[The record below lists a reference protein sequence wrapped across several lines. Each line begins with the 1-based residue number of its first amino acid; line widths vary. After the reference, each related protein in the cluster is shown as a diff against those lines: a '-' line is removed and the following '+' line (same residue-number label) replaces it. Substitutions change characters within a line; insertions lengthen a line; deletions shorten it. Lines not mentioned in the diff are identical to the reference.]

1 MGLIKALGNVIAAG
15 SQAVT
20 SVVADQYLEYFT
32 CDSLGTDV
40 LVKRGAKKI
49 KNGSNKGDSD
59 VITNGSKIAVPE
71 GTALLLIDNGKVTDF
86 TTESGL
92 YTWDASSAPSMF
104 GSEGLKTG
112 FVDSCKEILNRFK
125 AGGVINSEQR
135 VYFVNMLENVD
146 NKFGTASPMPYDDPT
161 YMGIYIRLN
170 GTFSFKIENPVAFF
184 QAIAG
189 NVTDIYDKSTLM
201 TQAKTEFTSKFVEAL
216 NKCGAGG
223 DGIKYNRLP
232 SEQTRFTKYMN
243 EVLDEEWL
251 QGRGMVVVSVAIGGI
266 TPDDESRKRIQ
277 EFDRDILLSRNPDML
292 AARMGAASA
301 EAMVGAAN
309 NTAGAATGF
318 MGMGMVGGMGQMGG
332 AAGAPALGYFAGQ
345 QAQQAQQAQAAG
357 TAAGAIPVA
366 GAAVATSAG
375 WTCSSCGH
383 SGNTGKFC
391 AECGKPKPEPVSG
404 WDCSCG
410 NKGNTGKFCSECGMP
425 QPAAVKGCSSCGWTP
440 KNGENTPKFCPE
452 CGKQIV

>member
-32 CDSLGTDV
+32 CDSLGTDI
-40 LVKRGAKKI
+40 LVKRGARKI

-71 GTALLLIDNGKVTDF
+71 GTALLLVDNGKVTDF
-86 TTESGL
+86 TTQSGL
-92 YTWDASSAPSMF
+92 YIWDSSSAPSMF
-104 GSEGLKTG
+104 GSEGLRTG

-170 GTFSFKIENPVAFF
+170 GTFSFKVENPVAFF

-201 TQAKTEFTSKFVEAL
+201 TQAKTEFTAKFVEAL

-277 EFDRDILLSRNPDML
+277 EFDRDIMLSRNPDML
-292 AARMGAASA
+292 AARMGVNTT
-301 EAMVGAAN
+301 EAMKLAGENAN
-309 NTAGAATGF
+309 GSMTGL

-332 AAGAPALGYFAGQ
+332 AAGAPALNYFAGQ
-345 QAQQAQQAQAAG
+345 QNAQQAPNG
-357 TAAGAIPVA
+357 AGAIPVT
-366 GAAVATSAG
+366 GAAASAG
-375 WTCSSCGH
+375 WTCTSCGH

-391 AECGKPKPEPVSG
+391 AECGKPKPEPAAG
-404 WDCSCG
+404 WDCACG
-410 NKGNTGKFCSECGMP
+410 NKGNTGRFCSECGKP
-425 QPAAVKGCSSCGWTP
+425 QPTAAKGCASCGWMP
-440 KNGENTPKFCPE
+440 KNAENTPKFCPE
-452 CGKQIV
+452 CGKPIV

>member
-20 SVVADQYLEYFT
+20 SVVSDQYLEYFT
-32 CDSLGTDV
+32 CDSLGPEV
-40 LVKRGAKKI
+40 LVKRGAKKV

-59 VITNGSKIAVPE
+59 VISNGSKIAVPE
-71 GTALLLIDNGKVTDF
+71 GTALLLVDNGKVTDF

-92 YTWDASSAPSMF
+92 YTWDSSSAPTMF
-104 GSEGLKTG
+104 GADGLKKG
-112 FVDSCKEILNRFK
+112 FIDSCKEIVDRFK
-125 AGGVINSEQR
+125 AGGIVNSEQR

-146 NKFGTASPMPYDDPT
+146 NKFGTPSPMPYDDPT

-170 GTFSFKIENPVAFF
+170 GTFSFRIENPVAFF

-189 NVTDIYDKSTLM
+189 NVSDTYAKTTLM
-201 TQAKTEFTSKFVEAL
+201 SQAKTEFISKFVEAL
-216 NKCGAGG
+216 NRCGAGG

-232 SEQTRFTKYMN
+232 SEQTRFTKHMN

-277 EFDRDILLSRNPDML
+277 EFDRDILLSSNPNML

-301 EAMVGAAN
+301 EAMVAAAN
-309 NTAGAATGF
+309 NEAGAATGF

-332 AAGAPALGYFAGQ
+332 AAGAPALGYFA
-345 QAQQAQQAQAAG
+345 AQNAAQAAS
-357 TAAGAIPVA
+357 AAGAAPTAAPV
-366 GAAVATSAG
+366 GG
-375 WTCSSCGH
+375 WTCTGCGH
-383 SGNTGKFC
+383 SANTGKFC
-391 AECGKPKPEPVSG
+391 AECGMPKPQPPAG
-404 WDCSCG
+404 WDCACG
-410 NKGNTGKFCSECGMP
+410 KKGNTGRFCSECGKP
-425 QPAAVKGCSSCGWTP
+425 QPAAIKGCASCGWMP
-440 KNGENTPKFCPE
+440 KAGESTPKFCPE
-452 CGKQIV
+452 CGKPIQ

>member
-15 SQAVT
+15 SQSVS

-32 CDSLGTDV
+32 CDSLGPDV

-59 VITNGSKIAVPE
+59 VISNGSKIAVPE
-71 GTALLLIDNGKVTDF
+71 GTALLLVDNGKVTDF
-86 TTESGL
+86 TTEAGL
-92 YTWDASSAPSMF
+92 YTWDSSSAPSMI
-104 GSEGLKTG
+104 GSDGIKTG
-112 FVDSCKEILNRFK
+112 FTNSLKEILERFK
-125 AGGVINSEQR
+125 AGGIINSEQR
-135 VYFVNMLENVD
+135 VYFVNLLENLD
-146 NKFGTASPMPYDDPT
+146 NKFGTPSPMPYDDPT

-189 NVTDIYDKSTLM
+189 NVTDRYEKNTLM
-201 TQAKTEFTSKFVEAL
+201 SQAKTEFISKFVEAL
-216 NKCGAGG
+216 NRCGAGG

-232 SEQTRFTKYMN
+232 SEQTRFTKHMN

-277 EFDRDILLSRNPDML
+277 EFDRDILLGNNPSML

-318 MGMGMVGGMGQMGG
+318 MGMGMVGGMTPMAG
-332 AAGAPALGYFAGQ
+332 AAGAPALNYFAGQ
-345 QAQQAQQAQAAG
+345 QNAQGAPAG
-357 TAAGAIPVA
+357 GAGAIPMAGA
-366 GAAVATSAG
+366 GAAVVSSAG
-375 WTCSSCGH
+375 WTCANCSH

-391 AECGKPKPEPVSG
+391 AECGKPKPEPAAG
-404 WDCSCG
+404 WDCACG
-410 NKGNTGKFCSECGMP
+410 KKGNTGKFCSECGKP
-425 QPAAVKGCSSCGWTP
+425 QTAAVKGCTSCGWMPKSGESTP
-440 KNGENTPKFCPE
+440 RFCPE
-452 CGKQIV
+452 CGKPIV

>member
-20 SVVADQYLEYFT
+20 SVVSDQYLEYFT
-32 CDSLGTDV
+32 CDSLGPDV
-40 LVKRGAKKI
+40 LVKRGAKKV

-59 VITNGSKIAVPE
+59 VISNGSRIAVPE
-71 GTALLLIDNGKVTDF
+71 GTALLLVDNGKVTDF

-92 YTWDASSAPSMF
+92 YTWDSSSAPTMF
-104 GSEGLKTG
+104 GADGLKKG
-112 FVDSCKEILNRFK
+112 FIDSCKEIVDRFK
-125 AGGVINSEQR
+125 AGGIVNSEQR

-146 NKFGTASPMPYDDPT
+146 NKFGTPSPMPYDDPT

-170 GTFSFKIENPVAFF
+170 GTFSFRIENPVAFF

-189 NVTDIYDKSTLM
+189 NVSDTYAKTTLM
-201 TQAKTEFTSKFVEAL
+201 SQAKTEFISKFVEAL
-216 NKCGAGG
+216 NRCGAGG

-232 SEQTRFTKYMN
+232 SEQTRFTKHMN

-277 EFDRDILLSRNPDML
+277 EFDRDILLSSNPNML

-301 EAMVGAAN
+301 EAMVAAAN
-309 NTAGAATGF
+309 NEAGAATGF

-332 AAGAPALGYFAGQ
+332 AAGAPALGYFA
-345 QAQQAQQAQAAG
+345 AQNAAQAAS
-357 TAAGAIPVA
+357 AAGAAPTAAPV
-366 GAAVATSAG
+366 GG
-375 WTCSSCGH
+375 WTCTGCGH
-383 SGNTGKFC
+383 TANTGKFC
-391 AECGKPKPEPVSG
+391 AECGMPKPQPPAG
-404 WDCSCG
+404 WDCACG
-410 NKGNTGKFCSECGMP
+410 KKGNTGRFCSECGKP
-425 QPAAVKGCSSCGWTP
+425 QPAAIKGCTSCGWMP
-440 KNGENTPKFCPE
+440 KAGESTPKFCPE
-452 CGKQIV
+452 CGKPIQ